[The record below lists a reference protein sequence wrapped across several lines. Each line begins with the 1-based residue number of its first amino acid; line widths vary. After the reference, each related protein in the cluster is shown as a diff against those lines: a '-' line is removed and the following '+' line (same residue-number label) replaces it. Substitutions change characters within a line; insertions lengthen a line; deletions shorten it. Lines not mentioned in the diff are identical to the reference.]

1 MKHLKVN
8 KLLVLYTLLIFLAG
22 VFCGGFYLTIKGYDV
37 PWSMQSQINVNA
49 NSESTSDQQQ
59 NTPVNINNTVAG
71 LPSIETIVDQVGPA
85 VVKIETVNEV
95 QSNINDLFLNPF
107 NDPFFRDFFGD
118 SFRSEP
124 ETRETQGLGSGF
136 IISKDGYILT
146 NNHVIEGA
154 KEINVYLTS
163 RQEPYSAEVIGA
175 DAELDL
181 AVIKIKAGTNLPM
194 LKLGDSSKTKVGN
207 WVIAIGNPYGLDHT
221 VTVGVISA
229 KGRPVVIDGTEFKDL
244 IQTDA
249 SINPG
254 NSGGPLLNLAGEVVG
269 INTAINAQAQGIG
282 FAIPS
287 SSVLQVLDDLL
298 LKGKVV
304 RPWLGVIM
312 EPVTE
317 QLAEYYGM
325 NKTEGA
331 YINSVQK
338 DSPAE
343 KAGLHRGDIILEYN
357 KKAITKPED
366 LQEAV
371 KATKIGD
378 KVTMLIFRQ
387 YQTLAL
393 TVTIEEK
400 K

>member
-1 MKHLKVN
+1 MKYLRIN
-8 KLLVLYTLLIFLAG
+8 KLLVVYTLLIFLGG
-22 VFCGGFYLTIKGYDV
+22 VLCGGFYLTVKGYDV
-37 PWSMQSQINVNA
+37 PWNMKNMKSQELAEAKINPN
-49 NSESTSDQQQ
+49 QQ
-59 NTPVNINNTVAG
+59 NISVNLDKAEA
-71 LPSIETIVDQVGPA
+71 LPSIDKIVDQVGPA
-85 VVKIETVNEV
+85 VVKIETIIQV
-95 QSNINDLFLNPF
+95 QTNTNDLFLNPF

-124 ETRETQGLGSGF
+124 ETKESQGLGSGL

-146 NNHVIEGA
+146 NNHVIDGA
-154 KEINVYLTS
+154 TEINVYLTS
-163 RQEPYSAEVIGA
+163 RQEPYPAEVIGA

-194 LKLGDSSKTKVGN
+194 LKLGDSTKTKVGN
-207 WVIAIGNPYGLDHT
+207 WVIAIGNPYGLDQT

-254 NSGGPLLNLAGEVVG
+254 NSGGPLLNLNGEVVG

-304 RPWLGVIM
+304 RPWLGVYM

-317 QLAEYYGM
+317 ELAKYFGM
-325 NKTEGA
+325 NKAEGA
-331 YINSVQK
+331 YINAVQK

-343 KAGLHRGDIILEYN
+343 KAGLRRGDIILELN

-371 KATKIGD
+371 KASKIGD
-378 KVTMLIFRQ
+378 KVTMLIYRQ
-387 YQTLAL
+387 NQTLI
-393 TVTIEEK
+393 VTAKIEEK

>member
-1 MKHLKVN
+1 MKHLRIN
-8 KLLVLYTLLIFLAG
+8 KLLVIYTLLIFLGG
-22 VFCGGFYLTIKGYDV
+22 VFCGGFYLTVKGYDV
-37 PWSMQSQINVNA
+37 PWNMNTQELAKSAPNQN
-49 NSESTSDQQQ
+49 QQ
-59 NTPVNINNTVAG
+59 NTSVSLDTIEA
-71 LPSIETIVDQVGPA
+71 LPSIDKIVDQVGPA
-85 VVKIETVNEV
+85 VVKIETITQVKTNT
-95 QSNINDLFLNPF
+95 NDLFLNPF

-124 ETRETQGLGSGF
+124 ETRESQGLGSGF

-154 KEINVYLTS
+154 TKINVYLTS
-163 RQEPYSAEVIGA
+163 RPEPYPAEVIGA

-194 LKLGDSSKTKVGN
+194 LKLGDSTKAKVGN

-254 NSGGPLLNLAGEVVG
+254 NSGGPLLNLNGEVVG

-287 SSVLQVLDDLL
+287 SSVLQVLEDLL

-304 RPWLGVIM
+304 RPWLGVYM

-317 QLAEYYGM
+317 ELAKYYGM
-325 NKTEGA
+325 NKAEGV
-331 YINSVQK
+331 YINAVQK

-343 KAGLHRGDIILEYN
+343 KAGLRRGDIILEFN

-378 KVTMLIFRQ
+378 KVTMLIYRQ
-387 YQTLAL
+387 YKTII
-393 TVTIEEK
+393 VTAKIEEK

>member
-1 MKHLKVN
+1 MKHLRIN
-8 KLLVLYTLLIFLAG
+8 KLLVVYTLLIFLGGA
-22 VFCGGFYLTIKGYDV
+22 FCGGFYLTVKGYDV
-37 PWSMQSQINVNA
+37 PWNMKTQEIASDA
-49 NSESTSDQQQ
+49 NQNQQSTS
-59 NTPVNINNTVAG
+59 VNLDTVEA
-71 LPSIETIVDQVGPA
+71 LPSIDKIVDRVGPA
-85 VVKIETVNEV
+85 VVKIETITQV
-95 QSNINDLFLNPF
+95 QTNTNDLFLNPF

-124 ETRETQGLGSGF
+124 ETKESQGLGSGF

-146 NNHVIEGA
+146 NNHVIESA
-154 KEINVYLTS
+154 TEINVYLTS
-163 RQEPYSAEVIGA
+163 RLESYPAEVIGA

-194 LKLGDSSKTKVGN
+194 LKLGDSTKTKVGN

-229 KGRPVVIDGTEFKDL
+229 KGRPVMIDGTEFKDL

-254 NSGGPLLNLAGEVVG
+254 NSGGPLLNLNGEVVG

-304 RPWLGVIM
+304 RPWLGVYM

-317 QLAEYYGM
+317 ELAQYYRM
-325 NKTEGA
+325 NKAEGA
-331 YINSVQK
+331 YINAVQK

-343 KAGLHRGDIILEYN
+343 KAGLRRGDIILELN
-357 KKAITKPED
+357 KKAITKPEE

-378 KVTMLIFRQ
+378 KVTMLIYRQ
-387 YQTLAL
+387 NETLIV
-393 TVTIEEK
+393 TVKIEEK